1 MLTISL
7 EAVKFQA
14 AHGVYPEERVLEN
27 TFLVDA
33 SVRVADPGEV
43 KDLSQTVDYEKMHG
57 ILRDVMATPHLML
70 ETLADQAVKRIAEAF
85 PRARHI
91 RVRIAKLNP
100 PLPGEVGR
108 SVIELSRD
116 FPA

>member
-14 AHGVYPEERVLEN
+14 AHGVYPEERVLGN
-27 TFLVDA
+27 AFLVDA
-33 SVRVADPGEV
+33 SVRVADPGEIT
-43 KDLSQTVDYEKMHG
+43 DLSQTVDYEKIYE
-57 ILRDVMATPHLML
+57 ILRDVMSTPQAML
-70 ETLADQAVKRIAEAF
+70 ETLADQAIQHIRKAF
-85 PRARHI
+85 PRAVRI
-91 RVRIAKLNP
+91 GIRIAKLNP